1 MSGSVSI
8 VSMCV
13 CTRERDR
20 AGRVHRF
27 ETNSLVLVLSST
39 SASANCATPPDSSPS
54 PTFSP
59 SVPFPVT
66 SSLSTGLTGLLLL
79 LLLLLPLAGRASRIT
94 GSCAYDRPSAPM
106 KHGPVSP
113 SSAVLCGHGL
123 KSSSG
128 DVPKLYLEQT
138 RTGQDVS
145 ASLQARESRHVT
157 SRRLADGRG
166 RVSTWREGP
175 GTQWRNL
182 HPLCPRAAG
191 CTSSSH

>member
-1 MSGSVSI
+1 
-8 VSMCV
+8 MCV

-66 SSLSTGLTGLLLL
+66 SSLSTGLTGLI

>member
-79 LLLLLPLAGRASRIT
+79 LLLPLAGRASRIT

-157 SRRLADGRG
+157 QAS
-166 RVSTWREGP
+166 
-175 GTQWRNL
+175 
-182 HPLCPRAAG
+182 
-191 CTSSSH
+191 

>member
-66 SSLSTGLTGLLLL
+66 SSLSTGLTGLL